1 MNKRAAVV
9 IAMFFILQITTI
21 SANAEIE
28 FSKSFINQAK
38 NLGITLKDKSPAKHT
53 NKSLVTNST
62 LLKPKPEI
70 NISTSKQK
78 QEVINSLQHKEQ
90 NQDAIVQPVL
100 SKKSKY
106 RTHTIEKGN
115 KFIDRV
121 KGEYFP
127 SVEEGI
133 NHKDISTKNIHRR
146 KIYNYEED
154 PPNYL
159 IERQKNGEES
169 NLPKFMMKKELS
181 QLLFIAVNN
190 QDIGSIKGLLLKGA
204 NINAQDEENNYT
216 PLMYAVKNNKIDS
229 LRYLLV
235 RGANPNICAKNNI
248 SALHLAA
255 ILNRT
260 KALKILLES
269 NADIFA
275 VDKYNK
281 TFYQYINKDYLSI
294 IISDFYETK
303 KNANIAL
310 IEFCM
315 LGSVK
320 GAMYALQKGANINAK
335 DDNGDTPLIISTLA
349 GNPEMVT
356 YLLTMG
362 ADSSI
367 KNRKG
372 HDAEKI
378 AKLNNYNNI
387 YSIIETIKFN
397 KELYILGL
405 SKKIVSYPLNRKE
418 SALKRENQGFDEYYT
433 QGVLGTLRNRSTRE
447 NN

>member
-1 MNKRAAVV
+1 
-9 IAMFFILQITTI
+9 
-21 SANAEIE
+21 
-28 FSKSFINQAK
+28 
-38 NLGITLKDKSPAKHT
+38 
-53 NKSLVTNST
+53 
-62 LLKPKPEI
+62 
-70 NISTSKQK
+70 
-78 QEVINSLQHKEQ
+78 
-90 NQDAIVQPVL
+90 
-100 SKKSKY
+100 
-106 RTHTIEKGN
+106 
-115 KFIDRV
+115 
-121 KGEYFP
+121 
-127 SVEEGI
+127 
-133 NHKDISTKNIHRR
+133 
-146 KIYNYEED
+146 
-154 PPNYL
+154 
-159 IERQKNGEES
+159 
-169 NLPKFMMKKELS
+169 
-181 QLLFIAVNN
+181 
-190 QDIGSIKGLLLKGA
+190 
-204 NINAQDEENNYT
+204 
-216 PLMYAVKNNKIDS
+216 
-229 LRYLLV
+229 
-235 RGANPNICAKNNI
+235 
-248 SALHLAA
+248 
-255 ILNRT
+255 
-260 KALKILLES
+260 
-269 NADIFA
+269 
-275 VDKYNK
+275 
-281 TFYQYINKDYLSI
+281 
-294 IISDFYETK
+294 
-303 KNANIAL
+303 
-310 IEFCM
+310 M